1 MIDSQQ
7 MIDIQNQSSE
17 SSPKKNARRL
27 VSKMTKQKSR
37 NTEKM
42 YQTSYSNI
50 KGSSVDLGQ
59 YDSEPR
65 LAKEKITNLH
75 LRTNNNSNTIKNMS
89 NDYIE

>member
-7 MIDIQNQSSE
+7 MIDIQNQSNE

-42 YQTSYSNI
+42 Y
-50 KGSSVDLGQ
+50 
-59 YDSEPR
+59 
-65 LAKEKITNLH
+65 
-75 LRTNNNSNTIKNMS
+75 
-89 NDYIE
+89 